1 MAATSRHLG
10 GRGAACGA
18 PTRRIRYSGLLG
30 ADEVAAAVLLPAG
43 FVVFGAEGLFFA
55 EADGAH
61 AIGRDA
67 QGDEILL
74 HRVGA
79 PIAESEVVFGGA
91 ALVAMAFNGHANLR
105 IVAQE
110 VGGLGERLASVR
122 AN

>member
-43 FVVFGAEGLFFA
+43 FVVLTAEGLFFT

-61 AIGRDA
+61 AVGRDS
-67 QGDEILL
+67 QGDETLL
-74 HRVGA
+74 YRAGA
-79 PIAESEVVFGGA
+79 AGPEREIVFGGA
-91 ALVAMAFNGHANLR
+91 ALVAMAFNGHAELR
-105 IVAQE
+105 VVAQE
-110 VGGLGERLASVR
+110 LGGRGERLASVGT
-122 AN
+122 N